1 MLLAQDHQFKDAY
14 SAFEDRLFRIAKR
27 LLISEDEAKD
37 ATQEVVIKLWQMS
50 KKQRQQLK
58 SLEAYAVTM
67 TKNYCFDRLKS
78 KHAQQDFLD
87 DSFIQKADSDSLNKQ
102 LDRSDALQW
111 VGKLMDGL
119 PEKERLILQLRD
131 IENYE
136 FDEIAKVLTMP
147 ETTVRVYLS
156 RARRKIK
163 EKFKKVDGHGL

>member
-37 ATQEVVIKLWQMS
+37 ATQEVVIKLWQMP

-78 KHAQQDFLD
+78 KHAQQDFFRRQLYPK
-87 DSFIQKADSDSLNKQ
+87 SRFAVFKQ
-102 LDRSDALQW
+102 TIGPFRCPAMGWEIDGW
-111 VGKLMDGL
+111 VARKR
-119 PEKERLILQLRD
+119 RLILQLRD

-156 RARRKIK
+156 RARKKIK

>member
-1 MLLAQDHQFKDAY
+1 
-14 SAFEDRLFRIAKR
+14 
-27 LLISEDEAKD
+27 
-37 ATQEVVIKLWQMS
+37 
-50 KKQRQQLK
+50 
-58 SLEAYAVTM
+58 M

-87 DSFIQKADSDSLNKQ
+87 DSFIQRADSQSLNKQ

-156 RARRKIK
+156 RARKKIK

>member
-1 MLLAQDHQFKDAY
+1 MLLAQDQQFKDAY

-37 ATQEVVIKLWQMS
+37 ATQEVVIKLWQMP
-50 KKQRQQLK
+50 KKQLQQLK

-87 DSFIQKADSDSLNKQ
+87 DSFIQRADSQSLNKQ

-131 IENYE
+131 FE
-136 FDEIAKVLTMP
+136 
-147 ETTVRVYLS
+147 
-156 RARRKIK
+156 
-163 EKFKKVDGHGL
+163 